1 MLNCYRLHLRENIL
15 SYSLL
20 RVQEASRGSAALLKN
35 VCLYACVHIEALNWP
50 PVAIHSLTHTPRA
63 CAHTHTSFFS
73 LSGTL
78 KEKMCVCVFSSLTFQ
93 STHMHAELS
102 RHVGSCLCRGCV
114 CPSAHY
120 SCCLPVERVGTETN
134 RSVATATHTKEV
146 QEQQE
151 SDNLKTCEEET
162 QQVGTGHQD
171 FRNLWVGLEA

>member
-50 PVAIHSLTHTPRA
+50 PVAIHSLTHTTRLR
-63 CAHTHTSFFS
+63 AHTHLILFFVKH
-73 LSGTL
+73 TER
-78 KEKMCVCVFSSLTFQ
+78 KDVCVFSSLTFQ
-93 STHMHAELS
+93 SAHMHAELS

-114 CPSAHY
+114 CHSAHY
-120 SCCLPVERVGTETN
+120 PYCLPVERVGTETN

-151 SDNLKTCEEET
+151 SDKLKTCEEET
-162 QQVGTGHQD
+162 RQVGTGHQD
-171 FRNLWVGLEA
+171 FRNVWVGLEA